1 MGQVVDMNGY
11 SDNREVIIQVINYR
25 DIILEEVLLFH
36 DLL

>member
-1 MGQVVDMNGY
+1 MGQFVDMNGY

>member
-11 SDNREVIIQVINYR
+11 SDNREVIIQVITYG

-36 DLL
+36 NLL